1 MHEQEVLALLRAGD
15 ERGAEALLRHY
26 APLMRYIIA
35 PIVPDAQDREECLS
49 DAALRVWEKF
59 GTYDPA
65 RGSWTAWLTA
75 LTRNTALNRARK
87 KSGGSEELSGDLP
100 SAEPTPEERLLQQER
115 RQALERAL
123 TALPQRDRLLFYRK
137 YYYLQSTAQ
146 IAAELGVTERAVAS
160 LLETRA
166 TSSLCGLSHTTPM
179 SGPSTQGSPVIS
191 NISCVSQTFLL
202 MASDWSL
209 KHTSQAWR
217 SQPEGNGSS

>member
-87 KSGGSEELSGDLP
+87 KSCGSEELSGDLP
-100 SAEPTPEERLLQQER
+100 SAEPTPEELIGTAIRHARLTVEFKGEKR
-115 RQALERAL
+115 GIAEAK
-123 TALPQRDRLLFYRK
+123 P
-137 YYYLQSTAQ
+137 Q
-146 IAAELGVTERAVAS
+146 IARYIRGVPGAVKLRDGIIRAATLDEVEEKLRS
-160 LLETRA
+160 LL
-166 TSSLCGLSHTTPM
+166 S
-179 SGPSTQGSPVIS
+179 
-191 NISCVSQTFLL
+191 
-202 MASDWSL
+202 
-209 KHTSQAWR
+209 
-217 SQPEGNGSS
+217 